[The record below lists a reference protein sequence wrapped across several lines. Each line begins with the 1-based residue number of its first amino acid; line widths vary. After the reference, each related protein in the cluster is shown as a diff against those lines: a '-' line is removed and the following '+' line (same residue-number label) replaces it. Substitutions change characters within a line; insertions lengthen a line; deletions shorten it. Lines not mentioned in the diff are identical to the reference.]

1 MHVCVICMYIY
12 MAAYRDERFFAS
24 EIIRETLFF
33 TLNEEIPYSCE
44 VRIDSFKDRSPK
56 LSAIEATIVVS
67 K

>member
-1 MHVCVICMYIY
+1 